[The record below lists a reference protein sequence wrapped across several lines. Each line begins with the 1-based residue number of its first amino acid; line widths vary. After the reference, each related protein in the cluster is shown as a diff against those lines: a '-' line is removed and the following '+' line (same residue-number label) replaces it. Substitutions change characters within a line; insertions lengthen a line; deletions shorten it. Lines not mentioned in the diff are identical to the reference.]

1 MKEILESYK
10 VPELK
15 RIVRATNIIGYSK
28 LKKDELIKLM
38 MRPEHADRFKDLKMK
53 GERILPKGK
62 KVVKQLKSIV
72 SGKPKTKKGRER
84 LAKIKQD
91 E

>member
-10 VPELK
+10 LPELK
-15 RIVRATNIIGYSK
+15 RIVRATNITGYSK

-38 MRPEHADRFKDLKMK
+38 MRPENIDRFRGLKNK
-53 GERILPKGK
+53 NERILPKGK

-72 SGKPKTKKGRER
+72 TQKPRTKLGRER
-84 LAKIKQD
+84 LKKIKQD

>member
-10 VPELK
+10 LPELK
-15 RIVRATNIIGYSK
+15 RIVRATNITGYSK

-38 MRPEHADRFKDLKMK
+38 MRPEHIERFRNLKSQ

-62 KVVKQLKSIV
+62 KVVKQLKAIV

-84 LAKIKQD
+84 LKKIKQD